1 MAATW
6 LKHRC
11 EGFDC
16 QLAADLPKSFDATA
30 GGTKIATANTPLL
43 YGEGVSS
50 FFFRD
55 TLGTALSPTTYR
67 FAAWVQRG
75 GSDTPIFY
83 IEEAT
88 DTQVGGVT
96 LTATGGFE
104 ARRGSGAATGTS
116 PNLLGSTSAGIV
128 PSSTWVFVQVI
139 YYIHD
144 SAGVVYVFASDMTT
158 PVLSLTG
165 VDTRAGAA
173 AGIRIFSNTAAI
185 DDYHL
190 SVGTGVPVVGD
201 ALPVSRVFTRFAL
214 TQGDH
219 SDLTP
224 NTGTSH
230 VAVVADRPSGMFDGD
245 TTFLSGNSVGDRE
258 SLLVDDLPLDVS
270 TINWNQVTA
279 AVRKDDA
286 ATRSVKLGTR
296 RAGTDTDAADNYL
309 GAAAAEQVEATYR
322 YLHFAQ
328 DEDPNTSAPWTV
340 SNANLTQAMLKIE
353 V

>member
-11 EGFDC
+11 EGFDH
-16 QLAADLPKSFDATA
+16 QLAADLGKGFDAVA
-30 GGTKIATANTPLL
+30 GGTKIATADTPLN

-50 FFFRD
+50 LFFRD

-67 FAAWVQRG
+67 FAAWVKRG
-75 GSDTPIFY
+75 GSDTAIFY

-88 DTQVGGVT
+88 DTQVGGVS

-128 PSSTWVFVQVI
+128 PASTWVFVQVL

-158 PVLSLTG
+158 PVLALTG

-173 AGIRIFSNTAAI
+173 SGIRIFSNTAAI

-190 SVGTGVPVVGD
+190 SVGTGVPVIAD
-201 ALPVSRVFTRFAL
+201 ALPVSRVFTRFSL

-230 VAVVADRPSGMFDGD
+230 VAVVADRPSGMFNGD
-245 TTFLSGNSVGDRE
+245 SDYLFSDAIGARE
-258 SLLVDDLPLDVS
+258 SMLVDELPADVDV
-270 TINWNQVTA
+270 INWNQVTA
-279 AVRKDDA
+279 AVRKNDA
-286 ATRSVKLGTR
+286 ASRSVKLGTR
-296 RAGTDTDAADNYL
+296 RSGTDTDAADNYL
-309 GAAAAEQVEATYR
+309 GAAAAEQAEATYR
-322 YLHFAQ
+322 FLHFAQ
-328 DEDPNTSAPWTV
+328 VNDPNTSAPWTV
-340 SNANLTQAMLKIE
+340 ANANLTQAMLKIE
-353 V
+353 S